1 MGIEEKKDVF
11 ENIKI
16 INTLYKE
23 SAHISALNETKSI
36 IKGVSKKINDKA
48 RLLASA
54 KKEEKAKQEV
64 VETTEVVVEAPIVE
78 EVKEVKTETKP
89 EVNVEE
95 VKEVKKTSK
104 KKVEPAEAVWIYHTG
119 DDLDV
124 ISFNLTGKKY
134 MIYRILQ
141 YSGLNMNQLKDG
153 DILKWGV

>member
-1 MGIEEKKDVF
+1 M
-11 ENIKI
+11 
-16 INTLYKE
+16 
-23 SAHISALNETKSI
+23 
-36 IKGVSKKINDKA
+36 
-48 RLLASA
+48 A
-54 KKEEKAKQEV
+54 KKK
-64 VETTEVVVEAPIVE
+64 
-78 EVKEVKTETKP
+78 
-89 EVNVEE
+89 E

-104 KKVEPAEAVWIYHTG
+104 KKEVEPAEAVWIYHTG